1 MLYSPTLAG
10 EPSFRIQKGRGRER
24 LGFPDTQR
32 LFFPLCNPQSIH
44 VFFYPTGL
52 IYMNYLLHRKSMSS
66 TRTSRLW
73 YKHRKP
79 YQGETAGCLPNFEMN
94 FLLGMLLL
102 SNISKKVSVCLGGY
116 TSSFR
121 NLNSISKG
129 KGLIYSSRSRHQKM
143 RCQVRAQSLLSRWHH
158 LARSLCEEDGNHLL
172 LPFVLRTHISVMVK
186 PGCPGHF

>member
-1 MLYSPTLAG
+1 MQ
-10 EPSFRIQKGRGRER
+10 PSKY
-24 LGFPDTQR
+24 T
-32 LFFPLCNPQSIH
+32 C
-44 VFFYPTGL
+44 FFYPTGL

-102 SNISKKVSVCLGGY
+102 RNISKKVSVCLGGY
-116 TSSFR
+116 TSPFR
-121 NLNSISKG
+121 NLNS
-129 KGLIYSSRSRHQKM
+129 IYSSRSRHQKM

-158 LARSLCEEDGNHLL
+158 LARFLCEEDGNHLL